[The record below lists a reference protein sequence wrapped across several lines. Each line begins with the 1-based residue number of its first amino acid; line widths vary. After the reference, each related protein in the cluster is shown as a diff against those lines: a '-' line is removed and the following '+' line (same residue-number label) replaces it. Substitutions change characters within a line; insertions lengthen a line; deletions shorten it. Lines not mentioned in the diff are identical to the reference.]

1 MACRSS
7 FDQQHPAVSS
17 GAVSQLGMSGLVR
30 AVGAAINLAASLYAV
45 PQDAAIAVCALRRE
59 RMHRA
64 FETVEHMRFPVFCH
78 SKCWKPSQVPVKKS
92 AQGFLQAVQEKS

>member
-1 MACRSS
+1 MRTAVELSVRL
-7 FDQQHPAVSS
+7 HP
-17 GAVSQLGMSGLVR
+17 
-30 AVGAAINLAASLYAV
+30 V
-45 PQDAAIAVCALRRE
+45 PDDAALAVLAQRRE
-59 RMHRA
+59 RMDRA